1 MYDDFDILKL
11 EIKSQDFWDER
22 NEKFVIVEGE
32 TLLLKHTL
40 TSLNKYESIHERPLM
55 IKQKLTREERI
66 EYLKCM
72 LIKDVKDETI
82 FSAITNSDLR
92 KVDEYIN
99 KGMTATT
106 FSGLKERNVNG
117 GFVTAELIYYWMTAF
132 NIPFDPCENWHLN
145 KLLTLVKVCS
155 EKQKAPQKKSRRD
168 AMMEQRELNEMRKKQ
183 LNTRG

>member
-11 EIKSQDFWDER
+11 EIKDQDFWDER
-22 NEKFVIVEGE
+22 NEKFVIVKGE

-40 TSLNKYESIHERPLM
+40 TSLNKYESIHEKPLM
-55 IKQKLTREERI
+55 IKRRRTREDKI
-66 EYLKCM
+66 GYLKCM
-72 LIKDVKDETI
+72 LLEDVKDEKI
-82 FSAITNSDLR
+82 FDAITNSDLK

-106 FSGLKERNVNG
+106 FSDLKERNVNG

-132 NIPFDPCENWHLN
+132 NIPFDPCQDWHLN

-155 EKQKAPQKKSRRD
+155 EKQKPPKKKPRKESMNEILR
-168 AMMEQRELNEMRKKQ
+168 LNEERKKA
-183 LNTRG
+183 LGTTG